1 MNYVAHSL
9 RSADI
14 SIFSPVVTSR
24 NTDID
29 RFFIIFKNIS
39 NSFNFFESLKVVLI
53 NVVEILII
61 SAKLA
66 TLGLLKIKVFWNI
79 DYDLIISVHDVTN
92 KILSHDSNYNE
103 DVVMWPKFGNSSIF
117 MREIII
123 ISTLK
128 GFDQKSQ
135 FFRGAL
141 GSSSIIW
148 DWH

>member
-53 NVVEILII
+53 NMVEILII

>member
-53 NVVEILII
+53 NMVEILII

-92 KILSHDSNYNE
+92 KILSHNSNYNE

>member
-117 MREIII
+117 LREIII

>member
-53 NVVEILII
+53 NMVEILII

-135 FFRGAL
+135 FFRGAI

>member
-39 NSFNFFESLKVVLI
+39 NSFNFFASLKVVLI

-66 TLGLLKIKVFWNI
+66 TLGLLKIKVF
-79 DYDLIISVHDVTN
+79 
-92 KILSHDSNYNE
+92 
-103 DVVMWPKFGNSSIF
+103 
-117 MREIII
+117 
-123 ISTLK
+123 
-128 GFDQKSQ
+128 
-135 FFRGAL
+135 
-141 GSSSIIW
+141 
-148 DWH
+148 

>member
-24 NTDID
+24 NTYID

-92 KILSHDSNYNE
+92 KILSHNSNYNE

>member
-24 NTDID
+24 NTDTD

-53 NVVEILII
+53 NMVEILII